1 MPVYL
6 LYGEDAYSLNR
17 RRNQL
22 IGENIHPNW
31 RVFNYLRLA
40 SEKDITAQVFTELM
54 TVPFGEG
61 KKVIRVDSDHF
72 IDSLSNYNNKDLE
85 DKLSQIPTNN
95 ILLISGT
102 RKPDCRKGVVKIL
115 LKFAQTEEFNLVPS
129 WDKPGI
135 RMLLGKYAVT
145 HGVQVTPDVFDYLVE
160 AIGNDTAR
168 ADSEFT
174 KLAIYANG
182 KTLKLKD
189 VWELVS
195 NSNTEYLQLATA
207 MARSHPNL
215 AIERVNQL
223 LVNNEHPIKI
233 AATLTSMF
241 RTWLIIKT
249 GVEAKLPDAKTAEI
263 AELKNPKRLY
273 YLKDEVKYLKLD
285 KLKKSLLVF
294 AQLESELKSGTD
306 NLTNRI
312 VQICS
317 L

>member
-6 LYGEDAYSLNR
+6 LYGEDTYSLNR
-17 RRNQL
+17 KINQL
-22 IGENIHPNW
+22 IGEKIHPHW
-31 RVFNYLRLA
+31 KSFNYLRLA
-40 SEKDITAQVFTELM
+40 SEKDITAQIFTELM

-61 KKVIRVDSDHF
+61 KKVIRVDSEHF
-72 IDSLSNYNNKDLE
+72 IDSLSKYNNKDLE

-95 ILLISGT
+95 ILLISGS
-102 RKPDCRKGVVKIL
+102 RKPDCRKGIVKIL

-135 RMLLGKYAVT
+135 KSLLGKYAVT
-145 HGVQVTPDVFDYLVE
+145 HRLKVTPDVFHYLVE
-160 AIGNDTAR
+160 AIGNNTAR

-182 KTLKLKD
+182 KTLDIKN
-189 VWELVS
+189 VRELVS
-195 NSNTEYLQLATA
+195 NSNTEYSQLATA
-207 MARSHPNL
+207 MARNHSNL
-215 AIERVNQL
+215 AIERVYQL
-223 LVNNEHPIKI
+223 LGNNEHPIKI
-233 AATLTSMF
+233 VATLTSIF

-249 GVEAKLPDAKTAEI
+249 GVEVKLPDTKTAEI

-273 YLKDEVKYLKLD
+273 YLKDEVKYLKLE

-294 AQLESELKSGTD
+294 AQLESELKSGTN

-312 VQICS
+312 VEICN